1 MHPVVPLVQE
11 HRRISK
17 QLSLLQ
23 NLLTMVCL
31 MDARARV
38 TAEACASV
46 LEGRQQVSVVA
57 GVEDVRAVV

>member
-1 MHPVVPLVQE
+1 MHPVVPVIQE

-23 NLLTMVCL
+23 NLITQVCQ
-31 MDARARV
+31 MDVQARV

-46 LEGRQQVSVVA
+46 LAGRNC
-57 GVEDVRAVV
+57 